1 MTEQSDEVAT
11 PPISEFD
18 KDYNLNKLTPDER
31 KRMMKNIL
39 DGQAYI
45 HIDVIENKNCTF
57 RLTRKKAQSSKTT
70 RKRIVADDDSDD
82 DNIRVHLT
90 PTQQL
95 LEFAFEKIGKLEGR
109 NKKRK
114 QQLNEIYSLFNDYD
128 EGDLSPAAKLLDT
141 PPKIEKTEEH
151 SGEQHSSETPK
162 ERSEGKPKPGGISN
176 LRSRL
181 KYLN

>member
-1 MTEQSDEVAT
+1 MTEQSGEVPT

-18 KDYNLNKLTPDER
+18 KDYNLNKLTPEER
-31 KRMMKNIL
+31 KRIIKNIL
-39 DGQAYI
+39 DGNVYK
-45 HIDVIENKNCTF
+45 HIDVIENKYGTF
-57 RLTRKKAQSSKTT
+57 RLTRKKVQSSKPL
-70 RKRIVADDDSDD
+70 RKRKQTEDDDSDE

-95 LEFAFEKIGKLEGR
+95 LEFAFEKIGKLEGK

-114 QQLNEIYSLFNDYD
+114 QQLKEIYSLFN
-128 EGDLSPAAKLLDT
+128 EPEEES
-141 PPKIEKTEEH
+141 PPKIEKTEAVKPISEVQKD
-151 SGEQHSSETPK
+151 EVSETLK
-162 ERSEGKPKPGGISN
+162 EDHKPKSNN

>member
-1 MTEQSDEVAT
+1 M
-11 PPISEFD
+11 I
-18 KDYNLNKLTPDER
+18 
-31 KRMMKNIL
+31 KNIL
-39 DGQAYI
+39 DGHVYK
-45 HIDVIENKNCTF
+45 HIDVIENKNGTF

-70 RKRIVADDDSDD
+70 RKRKIVDDDSDD

-95 LEFAFEKIGKLEGR
+95 LEFAFEKIGKLEGK

-114 QQLNEIYSLFNDYD
+114 QQLNEIYSLFNGHDD
-128 EGDLSPAAKLLDT
+128 DT

-151 SGEQHSSETPK
+151 SGEQHRSETPK
-162 ERSEGKPKPGGISN
+162 ERSEDTAVKPKSAGISN